1 MLPTNKKKRKRKEK
15 EKKKRKRGLK
25 GVPPETGR
33 KIELFIR
40 NVKENVTELRPGK
53 KQMFTTR
60 QK

>member
-1 MLPTNKKKRKRKEK
+1 MEKRPPW
-15 EKKKRKRGLK
+15 
-25 GVPPETGR
+25 VPPETGR

-53 KQMFTTR
+53 KQILSTQ